1 MSQITMQPPDIKTL
15 LSDGLHFAERKGDM
29 IHIINALTAHTAII
43 FPAIPT
49 PTPVTFVQ
57 QQQPSG
63 EITWVP
69 SDRQDVVTIDRLK
82 VYNPAII
89 DIICSR
95 IVEGASLSEIC
106 RQPDMPTYATLCRW
120 RRREPWITEV
130 LEQAR
135 RDRAEYLRDQAL
147 SEALAADEDNAA
159 AKRLVVDTYKWAAST
174 DDPARYSPKTKVDA
188 TLAVATQILVDTG
201 IDRAP
206 LEREASTV
214 QPQIEGAENAKD

>member
-15 LSDGLHFAERKGDM
+15 LSDGIHFAERKGDM
-29 IHIINALTAHTAII
+29 IHVINALTAHTAII

-49 PTPVTFVQ
+49 PSPITFVQ

-69 SDRQDVVTIDRLK
+69 SDRHDVVTIDRLR

-106 RQPDMPTYATLCRW
+106 KQPDMPTYATLCRW
-120 RRREPWITEV
+120 RRREPWIAEV

-159 AKRLVVDTYKWAAST
+159 AKRLVVETYKWAASV
-174 DDPARYSPKTKVDA
+174 DHEKYNPKTKIDA
-188 TLAVATQILVDTG
+188 TITAPTQIIVATG
-201 IDRAP
+201 IDRTP
-206 LEREASTV
+206 LERDASTV
-214 QPQIEGAENAKD
+214 QPQIEVKNDTES